1 MAFGLIGW
9 IVIEAL
15 MNFAVIV
22 GLMPFTGNALPLISA
37 GGTSLLST
45 MAAIG
50 ITMNI
55 ARQGTAKETA
65 ERSQTS
71 AIVDLRGRD
80 GWRSVS
86 GTDRYGNS

>member
-1 MAFGLIGW
+1 M
-9 IVIEAL
+9 V
-15 MNFAVIV
+15 
-22 GLMPFTGNALPLISA
+22 
-37 GGTSLLST
+37 
-45 MAAIG
+45 AIG

-71 AIVDLRGRD
+71 AIVDLRVRD